1 MKTVDISAIFFAQ
14 KNRNNKK
21 KLHQRKSNGII
32 MPLTSYYVINQAL
45 NGGKAINI
53 LDKVKNYREEEN
65 RLKWEGT
72 FADYLN
78 IIRER
83 PEVAQTAHS
92 RVYNMIKSSGVEE
105 RDGQKMY
112 KFFGQEIFGLET
124 AIERLVE
131 EYFHPAARRLDV
143 RKRILLLMGPVSG
156 GKSTI
161 VTLLKRG
168 LEQYSRTDEG
178 AVYAIKGCP
187 MHEDPLHLIP
197 HHLRNEFF
205 EEYGIRIEG
214 SLSPLNTMRLEKE
227 YDGRIENVMI
237 ERITFSEDKRV
248 GIGTFTP
255 SDPKSQDIAD
265 LTGSIDFSTI
275 GEFGSESDPRAYRFD
290 GELNK
295 ANRGMMEFQEM
306 LKLDE
311 KFLWNLLSLTQ
322 EGNFKAGRFALI
334 SADELIVA
342 HTNETEYRSFIS
354 NKKNEALHSRIIV
367 MPIPYNL
374 KVSQEEHIYEKMI
387 KESDM
392 SHVHIAPHAL
402 KAAAIFSVLTRLEV
416 PKKQGVDLIKKMRL
430 YDGENVEGFNSVDL
444 EELKKEFPNEGMN
457 GIDPRYIINRISSAI
472 IRKEI
477 PSINALDVLR
487 ALKDGLD
494 QHASISQEDR
504 EKYMNYIAV
513 ARREY
518 DEIAKNEVQKAFVYS
533 YEESAKTLMNNYLD
547 NVEAF
552 CNKNKIYDPLT
563 GEEMNPD
570 EKLMR
575 SIEEQIG
582 ISENAKKAFREEILI
597 RISAYARKGKRF
609 DYNSHERLREAIQK
623 KLFADLKD
631 IVKITTSSKMP
642 DESQLKKINEVV
654 ARLVDEHGYNTTS
667 ANELLQYVGSLLNR

>member
-1 MKTVDISAIFFAQ
+1 MDI
-14 KNRNNKK
+14 
-21 KLHQRKSNGII
+21 
-32 MPLTSYYVINQAL
+32 L
-45 NGGKAINI
+45 N
-53 LDKVKNYREEEN
+53 KVKSYREEEN
-65 RLKWEGT
+65 KLKWEAT
-72 FADYLN
+72 FSDYLA
-78 IIRER
+78 IVKER

-92 RVYNMIKSSGVEE
+92 RVYNMIKSAGIKEE
-105 RDGQKMY
+105 EDGQKRY
-112 KFFGQEIFGLET
+112 KFFDNEIFGLET
-124 AIERLVE
+124 ALERLVE
-131 EYFHPAARRLDV
+131 EYFHPAAKRLDV

-156 GKSTI
+156 GKSTL

-168 LEQYSRTDEG
+168 FEKYSRTDEG

-197 HHLRNEFF
+197 HELRNDFF
-205 EEYGIRIEG
+205 EEYGIHIEG
-214 SLSPLNTMRLEKE
+214 SLSPLNAMRLEKE
-227 YDGRIENVMI
+227 YNGRIEDVLV
-237 ERITFSEDKRV
+237 ERIFFSEDKRV
-248 GIGTFTP
+248 GIGTYTP

-275 GEFGSESDPRAYRFD
+275 AEFGSESDPRAYRFD

-311 KFLWNLLSLTQ
+311 KFLWLLLSLTQ

-334 SADELIVA
+334 SADELIIA
-342 HTNETEYRSFIS
+342 HTNETEYHSFIS

-374 KVSQEEHIYEKMI
+374 KVSEEEHIYEKMI

-392 SHVHIAPHAL
+392 THVHIAPQAL
-402 KAAAIFSVLTRLEV
+402 RTAAIFSILTRLET
-416 PKKQGVDLIKKMRL
+416 PKKQGIDIVKKMRL
-430 YDGENVEGFNSVDL
+430 YDGENVEGFNQLDV
-444 EELKKEFPNEGMN
+444 EELKKEFPTEGMH
-457 GIDPRYIINRISSAI
+457 GIDPRYVINRISSAI
-472 IRKEI
+472 IRKEV

-487 ALKDGLD
+487 SLKDGLD
-494 QHASISQEDR
+494 QHASISQEDK
-504 EKYMNYIAV
+504 EKYLNYISI
-513 ARREY
+513 ARKEY
-518 DEIAKNEVQKAFVYS
+518 DEIAKKEIQKAFVYS
-533 YEESAKTLMNNYLD
+533 YEESAITLMDNYLD

-552 CNKNKIYDPLT
+552 CNKNKMRDSLT
-563 GEEMNPD
+563 GEEMQPD

-597 RISAYARKGKRF
+597 RLSAYARKGTRF

-631 IVKITTSSKMP
+631 VVKITTSSKTP
-642 DESQLKKINEVV
+642 DETQLKKVNEVV
-654 ARLVDEHGYNTTS
+654 ARLIDEHGYNSTS
-667 ANELLQYVGSLLNR
+667 ANELLRYVGSLLNR

>member
-1 MKTVDISAIFFAQ
+1 M
-14 KNRNNKK
+14 
-21 KLHQRKSNGII
+21 
-32 MPLTSYYVINQAL
+32 
-45 NGGKAINI
+45 NI
-53 LDKVKNYREEEN
+53 LNKVKSYREEEN

-72 FADYLN
+72 FADYLS
-78 IIRER
+78 IIKER

-92 RVYNMIKSSGVEE
+92 RVYNMIKSAGLEE
-105 RDGQKMY
+105 RDGQKMFQ
-112 KFFGQEIFGLET
+112 FFGQEIFGLET

-178 AVYAIKGCP
+178 AVFAIKGCP

-197 HHLRNEFF
+197 HHLRKDFY

-227 YDGRIENVMI
+227 YDGRIENVII

-275 GEFGSESDPRAYRFD
+275 GVFGSESDPRAYRFD

-374 KVSQEEHIYEKMI
+374 KVSQEELIYEKMI
-387 KESDM
+387 RESDM

-402 KAAAIFSVLTRLEV
+402 KAAAIFSVLTRLEI

-457 GIDPRYIINRISSAI
+457 GIDPRYVINRISSAI

-487 ALKDGLD
+487 SLKDGLD

-552 CNKNKIYDPLT
+552 CNKNKIFDRLT

-597 RISAYARKGKRF
+597 RISAYARNGKRF

-631 IVKITTSSKMP
+631 VVKITTSSKMP

>member
-1 MKTVDISAIFFAQ
+1 LDILS
-14 KNRNNKK
+14 
-21 KLHQRKSNGII
+21 
-32 MPLTSYYVINQAL
+32 
-45 NGGKAINI
+45 
-53 LDKVKNYREEEN
+53 KVKSYREEEN
-65 RLKWEGT
+65 NLKWEGT
-72 FADYLN
+72 FADYLA
-78 IIRER
+78 IVKER
-83 PEVAQTAHS
+83 PVVAQMAHS
-92 RVYNMIKSSGVEE
+92 RVYNMINSSGLTE
-105 RDGQKMY
+105 RDGQKLY
-112 KFFGQEIFGLET
+112 HFFGEEIFGLET
-124 AIERLVE
+124 SIERLVE
-131 EYFHPAARRLDV
+131 EYFHPAAKRLDV

-156 GKSTI
+156 GKSSI

-168 LEQYSRTDEG
+168 LERYSKTDDG

-197 HHLRNEFF
+197 QHLRDEFTKEF
-205 EEYGIRIEG
+205 GIRIEG
-214 SLSPLNTMRLEKE
+214 SLSPLNTMRLDKE
-227 YDGRIENVMI
+227 YEGRIEDVLV
-237 ERITFSEDKRV
+237 ERILFSEDKRV

-275 GEFGSESDPRAYRFD
+275 AEFGSESDPRAYRFD

-295 ANRGMMEFQEM
+295 ANRGIMEFQEI

-311 KFLWNLLSLTQ
+311 KFLWHLLSLTQ

-334 SADELIVA
+334 SADEMIVA

-374 KVSQEEHIYEKMI
+374 KVSQEERIYEKMI
-387 KESDM
+387 RDSDM
-392 SHVHIAPHAL
+392 THVHIAPHAL
-402 KAAAIFSVLTRLEV
+402 RAAAIFSILTRLEV
-416 PKKQGVDLIKKMRL
+416 PKKQGIDIVKKMRL
-430 YDGENVEGFNSVDL
+430 YDGEAVEGFNQIDV
-444 EELKKEFPNEGMN
+444 EELNKEFPNEGMN
-457 GIDPRYIINRISSAI
+457 GIDPRYVINRISSAM
-472 IRKEI
+472 IRKDV

-504 EKYMNYIAV
+504 DKYLNYIAI
-513 ARREY
+513 ARKEY
-518 DEIAKNEVQKAFVYS
+518 DEIAKKEIQKAFVYS
-533 YEESAKTLMNNYLD
+533 YEESAITLMDNYLD

-552 CNKNKIYDPLT
+552 CNKNKLRDPLT
-563 GEEMNPD
+563 GEELNPD

-597 RISAYARKGKRF
+597 RLSAYARKGKRF
-609 DYNSHERLREAIQK
+609 EYNSHERLREAIQK

-631 IVKITTSSKMP
+631 VVKITTSSKTP
-642 DESQLKKINEVV
+642 DESHLKKVNEVV
-654 ARLVDEHGYNTTS
+654 ARLIDEHGYNSIS
-667 ANELLQYVGSLLNR
+667 ANELLRYVGSLLNR

>member
-1 MKTVDISAIFFAQ
+1 MDILS
-14 KNRNNKK
+14 
-21 KLHQRKSNGII
+21 
-32 MPLTSYYVINQAL
+32 
-45 NGGKAINI
+45 
-53 LDKVKNYREEEN
+53 KVKSYREEEN
-65 RLKWEGT
+65 NLKWEGT
-72 FADYLN
+72 FADYLA
-78 IIRER
+78 IVKER
-83 PEVAQTAHS
+83 PVVAQMAHS
-92 RVYNMIKSSGVEE
+92 RVYNMINSSGLTE
-105 RDGQKMY
+105 RDGQKLY
-112 KFFGQEIFGLET
+112 HFFGEEIFGLET
-124 AIERLVE
+124 SIERLVE
-131 EYFHPAARRLDV
+131 EYFHPAAKRLDV

-156 GKSTI
+156 GKSSI

-168 LEQYSRTDEG
+168 LERYSKTDDG

-197 HHLRNEFF
+197 QHLRDEFTKEF
-205 EEYGIRIEG
+205 GIRIEG
-214 SLSPLNTMRLEKE
+214 SLSPLNTMRLDKE
-227 YDGRIENVMI
+227 YEGRIEDVLV
-237 ERITFSEDKRV
+237 ERILFSEDKRV

-275 GEFGSESDPRAYRFD
+275 AEFGSESDPRAYRFD

-295 ANRGMMEFQEM
+295 ANRGIMEFQEI

-311 KFLWNLLSLTQ
+311 KFLWHLLSLTQ

-334 SADELIVA
+334 SADEMIVA

-374 KVSQEEHIYEKMI
+374 KVSQEERIYEKMI
-387 KESDM
+387 RDSDM
-392 SHVHIAPHAL
+392 THVHIAPHAL
-402 KAAAIFSVLTRLEV
+402 RAAAIFSILTRLEV
-416 PKKQGVDLIKKMRL
+416 PKKQGIDIVKKMRL
-430 YDGENVEGFNSVDL
+430 YDGEAVEGFNQIDV
-444 EELKKEFPNEGMN
+444 EELNKEFPNEGMN
-457 GIDPRYIINRISSAI
+457 GIDPRYVINRISSAM
-472 IRKEI
+472 IRKDV

-504 EKYMNYIAV
+504 DKYLNYIAI
-513 ARREY
+513 ARKEY
-518 DEIAKNEVQKAFVYS
+518 DEIAKKEIQKAFVYS
-533 YEESAKTLMNNYLD
+533 YEESAITLMDNYLD

-552 CNKNKIYDPLT
+552 CNKNKLRDPLT
-563 GEEMNPD
+563 GEELNPD

-597 RISAYARKGKRF
+597 RLSAYARKGKRF
-609 DYNSHERLREAIQK
+609 EYNSHERLREAIQK

-631 IVKITTSSKMP
+631 VVKITTSSKTP
-642 DESQLKKINEVV
+642 DESHLKKVNEVV
-654 ARLVDEHGYNTTS
+654 ARLIDEHGYNSIS
-667 ANELLQYVGSLLNR
+667 ANELLRYVGSLLNR